1 MREYEGSIRQMV
13 RGLAVA
19 TSRLAEMALA
29 PYGVSAV
36 DYGIMEGCL
45 EAESI
50 TAVELSATLQAD
62 TSVISRRVNVLV
74 EGGLVSRKRLE
85 DDRRRVWLSLTD
97 EGRAMT
103 LRMAEQLR
111 ARESLMLNGIGEDER
126 RMFVSVAERMMAN
139 VEGL

>member
-1 MREYEGSIRQMV
+1 MV

-50 TAVELSATLQAD
+50 TAVELSAALQAD

>member
-1 MREYEGSIRQMV
+1 MV

-50 TAVELSATLQAD
+50 TAVELSAALQAD

-111 ARESLMLNGIGEDER
+111 ARESLMMRGIDEDER
-126 RMFVSVAERMMAN
+126 SVFVSVVRRMMAN